1 MQLFHIKT
9 TVDSNVFSQK
19 FEPHTL
25 NFIDPIFS
33 YTYIETIRVSFTR
46 GGQRSVSVEF
56 GPKIFHPK
64 QLTV

>member
-33 YTYIETIRVSFTR
+33 YTYIETIRVSFTKR
-46 GGQRSVSVEF
+46 LLLIVISSIN
-56 GPKIFHPK
+56 K
-64 QLTV
+64 